1 MPVPH
6 TIESLRAMQ
15 AKAQCPFEKA
25 TIRMIVSMVENKHVL
40 LDSKL
45 LDAVYAKNWNEVDRI
60 VRSFMLG
67 QSKIEDAG
75 KENTYT
81 CVATAVA
88 KVANFGLKDLD
99 GLDKRPRWKLHPEFW
114 NLLGVAVLLMLGAL
128 LVAGLVGLVF
138 SGSKTPPEAK
148 TCLAQLEDVRF
159 ELKNVSARLRDVEDW
174 RTSEGFTR
182 LANEAARDAMAVQAA
197 KDILAAGKVEIAAIQ
212 GKTNAL
218 FKVVGGQV
226 AAVQQEAETVS
237 KTMAKTK
244 ASAKTTSDLVAGM
257 SSTVATVSTTVTEL
271 NKSTKELK
279 ADLVE
284 TRHNLMEYDRWYKG
298 MSRAGAWFIFVVA
311 LAGICLGYLGFQFGE
326 AVRDSEFTPLAA
338 SHDMFEALSKSHTN
352 LTKRVSALE
361 KARAR
366 SSSAGAPPGPD
377 R

>member
-6 TIESLRAMQ
+6 SIESLRAMH
-15 AKAQCPFEKA
+15 AKARYPYEKA
-25 TIRMIVSMVENKHVL
+25 TIGMVAQMAEERHIK
-40 LDSKL
+40 LDSNL
-45 LDAVYAKNWNEVDRI
+45 VVAVHVKNWDEVARI
-60 VRSFMLG
+60 LRLYMKGEETGF
-67 QSKIEDAG
+67 G
-75 KENTYT
+75 KGFVS
-81 CVATAVA
+81 VATRVA
-88 KVANFGLKDLD
+88 ERANFGLKDLD

-226 AAVQQEAETVS
+226 AAVQQKAETVS
-237 KTMAKTK
+237 KTMATTE

-338 SHDMFEALSKSHTN
+338 SHDSLATLSRSQAKLASRLKAVEKTLAWN
-352 LTKRVSALE
+352 VSAD
-361 KARAR
+361 
-366 SSSAGAPPGPD
+366 APPGPD